1 MASCATLSDI
11 LLSQNCT
18 GMMGGIKKVWM
29 IDYDEITAKPTVS
42 TGKITAAPTLD
53 SAATGFVGWRQFEF
67 RKQTSSMTSTLNL
80 DDATGLNYV
89 STDLAMVFS
98 KMETSKRT
106 AVSALGHMGVAAVVL
121 DSNGLY
127 WYLGYDNPMTISAGT
142 GETGTS
148 FGDANQYTLTM
159 NDMSV
164 DYPYEIDAT
173 SIDTWYLDNGGVAPQ
188 P

>member
-53 SAATGFVGWRQFEF
+53 SAATGFVGWKQFEF

-80 DDATGLNYV
+80 DDATGLNY
-89 STDLAMVFS
+89 
-98 KMETSKRT
+98 
-106 AVSALGHMGVAAVVL
+106 ALGHMGVAAVVL

-127 WYLGYDNPMTISAGT
+127 WYLGYDNPVTISAGT

-148 FGDANQYTLTM
+148 YSDANQYTITM

-164 DYPYEIDAT
+164 DYPYEIDAE
-173 SIDTWYLDNGGVAPQ
+173 SIDTWYLDNGGVAH
-188 P
+188 